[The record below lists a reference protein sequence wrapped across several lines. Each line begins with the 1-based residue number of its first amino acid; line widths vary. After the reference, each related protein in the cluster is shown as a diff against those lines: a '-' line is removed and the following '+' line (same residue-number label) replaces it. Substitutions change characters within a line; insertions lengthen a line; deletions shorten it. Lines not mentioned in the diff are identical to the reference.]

1 MFEKVKTFW
10 SRFWFAISNAYNK
23 AFRDPPKE
31 RVQPYRDTAHI
42 NFSAIFVSKL
52 NNLANT
58 EATFLL
64 DSDSAQAEPL
74 VDLVADLEDK
84 RFEVTADMLGDGDA
98 WVFPATDG
106 EGRLYHRYATQD
118 RVRIL
123 EMEGNRITDLLGI
136 VDECANSDG
145 KVFFLCRRHTLD
157 GDTLTVDTYT
167 TNEQGQRVLFDEWAE
182 FDSVYRITG
191 ASSIGVGRFK
201 SPVSSRG
208 KSPVYGVPIN
218 YGCEEIEAKIV
229 ADMEMMETEFS
240 RAESKIFAD
249 PLVLKKSR
257 GKDGNEIYSMPEGFY
272 AVTRRAG
279 DTGSSID
286 IFSPDIRYDAYR
298 SKLMDDMLQ
307 YEQQVGTDKGF
318 LTPFESV
325 SATTATEIRRANAST
340 ISLIDR
346 IHNAVTMGVKS
357 TIEADAMFL
366 GIAEDLYSIGFDF
379 FDPFADAD
387 AQGNRLRDAV
397 NDGYAEPQDYM
408 KWLFPNMNSTEIEE
422 KLARIKEGKQK
433 NLVDFNLSNIN
444 EAEAEE
450 EA

>member
-1 MFEKVKTFW
+1 MFEKIKTFW
-10 SRFWFAISNAYNK
+10 SRFWFALSNAYNK

-31 RVQPYRDTAHI
+31 RVQLYRDTTRI
-42 NFSAIFVSKL
+42 NFAAIFVSKL

-58 EATFLL
+58 EATFSI

-74 VDLVADLEDK
+74 IDLVADLEDK
-84 RFEVTADMLGDGDA
+84 RFDVTADMLGDGDA

-106 EGRLYHRYATQD
+106 EGRIYHRYAAQD

-123 EMEGNRITDLLGI
+123 GMDGDRITDIIGI

-145 KVFFLCRRHTLD
+145 KVFFLCRRHTLS
-157 GDTLTVDTYT
+157 GDTLTIDTFT
-167 TNEQGQRVLFDEWAE
+167 TNEQGQRVMFDEWAE
-182 FDSVYRITG
+182 FESVYRITG
-191 ASSIGVGRFK
+191 STSIGVGRFK
-201 SPVSSRG
+201 SPISSRG

-218 YGCEEIEAKIV
+218 FGCEEIEAKIIS
-229 ADMEMMETEFS
+229 DLEMIETEFS

-272 AVTRRAG
+272 AVAKRAG
-279 DTGSSID
+279 DAGASID
-286 IFSPDIRYDAYR
+286 IFSPEIRYDSYR
-298 SKLMDDMLQ
+298 SKLMDDMAQ

-318 LTPFESV
+318 LTQFESV

-346 IHNAVTMGVKS
+346 IHTAITVGVES

-366 GIAEDLYSIGFDF
+366 GIAEDLYTIGFDF

-408 KWLFPNMNSTEIEE
+408 KWLFPNMNSAEIEE
-422 KLARIKEGKQK
+422 KLDRIIESKQR
-433 NLVDFNLSNIN
+433 NITVPNIN
-444 EAEAEE
+444 ELEVEE

>member
-1 MFEKVKTFW
+1 MFEKIKTFW
-10 SRFWFAISNAYNK
+10 SRFWFALSNAYNK

-31 RVQPYRDTAHI
+31 RVQLYRDTTRI
-42 NFSAIFVSKL
+42 NFAAIFVSKL

-58 EATFLL
+58 ETTFSIY
-64 DSDSAQAEPL
+64 SDSAQAEPL
-74 VDLVADLEDK
+74 IDLVADLEDK

-106 EGRLYHRYATQD
+106 EGGIYHRYATQD

-123 EMEGNRITDLLGI
+123 GMDGNRITDIIGI
-136 VDECANSDG
+136 VDEYANSDG
-145 KVFFLCRRHTLD
+145 KVFFLCRRHTLS
-157 GDTLTVDTYT
+157 GGTLTIDTYT
-167 TNEQGQRVLFDEWAE
+167 TNEQGQRVMFDEWAE
-182 FDSVYRITG
+182 FESVYRITG
-191 ASSIGVGRFK
+191 ATSIGVGRFK
-201 SPVSSRG
+201 SPISSRG

-218 YGCEEIEAKIV
+218 FGCEEIEAKIIS
-229 ADMEMMETEFS
+229 DMEMIETEFS

-272 AVTRRAG
+272 AVAKRAG
-279 DTGSSID
+279 DAGASID
-286 IFSPDIRYDAYR
+286 IFSPEIRYDSYR
-298 SKLMDDMLQ
+298 SKLIDDMAQ

-318 LTPFESV
+318 LTQLESV

-346 IHNAVTMGVKS
+346 IHTAITVGVES

-366 GIAEDLYSIGFDF
+366 GIAEDLYTIGFDF

-387 AQGNRLRDAV
+387 AQGNRLREAV

-408 KWLFPNMNSTEIEE
+408 KWLFPNMNSAEIEE
-422 KLARIKEGKQK
+422 KLDRIIESKQR
-433 NLVDFNLSNIN
+433 NIAVPNIN
-444 EAEAEE
+444 ELEVE
-450 EA
+450 